1 MRWLLQ
7 WSFGCRH
14 ANTSFPQTVPSRRRH
29 PPVATRD
36 GHPNVAAPPQP
47 ARRSTEHQRRGLGT
61 PAGGGHQNV
70 GDGGGHPNVGA
81 AGGHRNVGAGS
92 EHSNGGAAGEHSIVG
107 PGSGDPNVGAKV
119 TYVTCLRCGREFNYC
134 WRTMQRLSSAPPW
147 APNSAPT
154 WVPTWIEE
162 QMTGNCSSRA
172 LREIEELRH
181 LWMT

>member
-14 ANTSFPQTVPSRRRH
+14 ANTSFPQTVPSRRCH
-29 PPVATRD
+29 PV
-36 GHPNVAAPPQP
+36 GAAPPQP

-61 PAGGGHQNV
+61 PAGGGHRNV
-70 GDGGGHPNVGA
+70 GDGGGHSNVGA
-81 AGGHRNVGAGS
+81 ESGHQNV
-92 EHSNGGAAGEHSIVG
+92 AAD
-107 PGSGDPNVGAKV
+107 SGKV

-134 WRTMQRLSSAPPW
+134 WRTMQRLSSAPNW
-147 APNSAPT
+147 A
-154 WVPTWIEE
+154 PTWIEE

>member
-29 PPVATRD
+29 PAVATSD
-36 GHPNVAAPPQP
+36 
-47 ARRSTEHQRRGLGT
+47 
-61 PAGGGHQNV
+61 
-70 GDGGGHPNVGA
+70 GHPNVGA
-81 AGGHRNVGAGS
+81 
-92 EHSNGGAAGEHSIVG
+92 I
-107 PGSGDPNVGAKV
+107 AKV

-134 WRTMQRLSSAPPW
+134 WRTMQRLSSPPNW
-147 APNSAPT
+147 A
-154 WVPTWIEE
+154 PTWIEE
-162 QMTGNCSSRA
+162 QMTGNCSSRE

>member
-29 PPVATRD
+29 PAVAASG
-36 GHPNVAAPPQP
+36 GHPNVAA
-47 ARRSTEHQRRGLGT
+47 R
-61 PAGGGHQNV
+61 GGHS
-70 GDGGGHPNVGA
+70 
-81 AGGHRNVGAGS
+81 NVGAGS
-92 EHSNGGAAGEHSIVG
+92 
-107 PGSGDPNVGAKV
+107 AKV
-119 TYVTCLRCGREFNYC
+119 TYVTCLSCGQEFNYC
-134 WRTMQRLSSAPPW
+134 WRTMQRLSSA
-147 APNSAPT
+147 
-154 WVPTWIEE
+154 PTWIEE